1 MPSKR
6 EDRKEQSQ
14 LSPQTQAIIDTL
26 EKEGK
31 LLRTDGRTHSL
42 KNIRADLAKFDGVFN
57 RIATALDGQKDYF
70 DKMGNMNKELLEQ
83 QKNEEALKQVAP
95 DASESTNSVSEDT
108 SQKTRKEKTESGG
121 VTSLLK
127 SILPSGNMMKNLAMA
142 GGGMFLAY
150 NFVKGFIDE
159 KSNGAFTEF
168 EDSMIET
175 FKKVDWSAVGSSFVQ
190 FAEKVPEALTAIT
203 EFIKSP
209 AGVLLGIGAA
219 GLGADLLSGGIA
231 RGAAAGVASGAVRGL
246 FDRGGLPPTVPQVPQ
261 TDADPDGNPTK
272 NKMKGFAIARAL
284 LAAAGVGVMAYGDE
298 IAEFIAAEAANMS
311 PEEIAASE
319 VVDTGGILAAAA
331 GGALTFGS
339 LFGPKGALAGLII
352 GGAVGITR
360 KVAEVIGRSNEEAAL
375 QALAEKAARL
385 QEQADARARKEADRD
400 AAQKMLDDYARN
412 GKEMSPEMRANLE
425 RRAAYKHDEIDNS
438 QLESDTNQEIGEQYA
453 KAKQTLANRQKSGP
467 SFRTPMPGG
476 GFVDERD
483 LSAIE
488 MAEIEAEFVARNT
501 ELEAEIETIR
511 QVIQDRIANS
521 AGKLSERDFIYE
533 SPKGIVENVKALFG
547 QNSLDR
553 LADRE
558 NQALE
563 MLERIETARQHPAYL
578 GRGQGFTYID
588 SSTAV
593 GGTSVQHVNA
603 SKGSTTSIASSVVG
617 GGGGGGRSKTL
628 ILTAGSD

>member
-108 SQKTRKEKTESGG
+108 SQKTKKEKKEKTESGG

-127 SILPSGNMMKNLAMA
+127 SILPSGGMMKNLAMA

-203 EFIKSP
+203 KFIASP
-209 AGVLLGIGAA
+209 AGALLGIGAL
-219 GLGADLLSGGIA
+219 GLGMPGALA
-231 RGAAAGVASGAVRGL
+231 HGAAAGAAAGAARGL
-246 FDRGGLPPTVPQVPQ
+246 FSRGGPQPIVPTVPTVPQNDNDVD
-261 TDADPDGNPTK
+261 TSK
-272 NKMKGFAIARAL
+272 NMKKMGVGGAL
-284 LAAAGVGVMAYGDE
+284 LAAAGVGVIAYGDK
-298 IAEFIAAEAANMS
+298 IAEFIAAEAAGMT

-319 VVDTGGILAAAA
+319 VVDTGGILIAAA
-331 GGALTFGS
+331 GGALTFGR
-339 LFGPKGALAGLII
+339 LFGAKGVLAGIII
-352 GGAVGITR
+352 GAAVGITR
-360 KVAEVIGRSNEEAAL
+360 KVAEVISRSNEEATQ
-375 QALAEKAARL
+375 QALDEEAAIL
-385 QEQADARARKEADRD
+385 QKQEAAKENA
-400 AAQKMLDDYARN
+400 AVAQKMLDDADRD
-412 GKEMSPEMRANLE
+412 GIELSPEMRANLE
-425 RRAAYKHDEIDNS
+425 RQAAKAGEIDNS
-438 QLESDTNQEIGEQYA
+438 ELISDTNQEIGEQLA
-453 KAKQTLANRQKSGP
+453 KAEQRLAYRKKSGP
-467 SFRTPMPGG
+467 SFRKAMPGG
-476 GFVDERD
+476 GFVDEKD
-483 LSAIE
+483 LSATE
-488 MAEIEAEFVARNT
+488 MAEIQANFDAKNT

-511 QVIQDRIANS
+511 QVMQNRIANS
-521 AGKLSERDFIYE
+521 AGKLSEKDFIYVDPE
-533 SPKGIVENVKALFG
+533 GFWENLKALFG
-547 QNSLDR
+547 QNSLGR
-553 LADRE
+553 LADSE
-558 NQALE
+558 EQDLKDN
-563 MLERIETARQHPAYL
+563 ARRVRMMEQIQKAIKNGNLPP
-578 GRGQGFTYID
+578 GITYID